1 MASWKLLSVDP
12 NTNLYIFY
20 RYKEVMQ
27 KLVSNW
33 LLQINSFSVMQIGD
47 DVYLRVLY
55 VFYDI
60 FT

>member
-1 MASWKLLSVDP
+1 
-12 NTNLYIFY
+12 
-20 RYKEVMQ
+20 MQ
-27 KLVSNW
+27 KLVSNP
-33 LLQINSFSVMQIGD
+33 LLQINSFSVIQIG

>member
-1 MASWKLLSVDP
+1 
-12 NTNLYIFY
+12 
-20 RYKEVMQ
+20 MQ
-27 KLVSNW
+27 KLVSNP
-33 LLQINSFSVMQIGD
+33 LLQINSFSVIQIGD